1 MKQNITLSL
10 EKDLLRKAKLLAA
23 KKDMSVTKLLSEQ
36 LNNVISEDDEYEAAK
51 KRALTVL
58 RKGLHL
64 GSRIT
69 TKREELHERR

>member
-10 EKDLLRKAKLLAA
+10 EKNLLRKAKLLAA

-36 LNNVISEDDEYEAAK
+36 LAKVISEDDAYEAAK

-64 GSRIT
+64 GGRIT
-69 TKREELHERR
+69 TKREELHQRR

>member
-1 MKQNITLSL
+1 M

-36 LNNVISEDDEYEAAK
+36 LTKVISEDDEYEASK

-64 GSRIT
+64 GGRIT
-69 TKREELHERR
+69 TKREELYERR